1 MIEKQ
6 EINSY
11 FRAVVD
17 SKSYRLSLKI
27 QNILTFYPHIP
38 QPHLTDEALL
48 SWQNDKRHVSLSTA
62 PGSAL
67 I

>member
-1 MIEKQ
+1 MIERQ

-11 FRAVVD
+11 LRGVVD

-27 QNILTFYPHIP
+27 QNILTFSPHIS
-38 QPHLTDEALL
+38 QPHLAEIYILL
-48 SWQNDKRHVSLSTA
+48 KGHVSLSTR
-62 PGSAL
+62 PCIVL